1 MLVIT
6 RKNDESIRFP
16 GTGIEVRILR
26 PGPSRVRIGVKAPPE
41 IPILRGELAEDQ
53 NPFQRDPPPRSTL
66 IVEDNRNE
74 SELLACYLKLKRMN
88 VQTAENGAV
97 ALQYLEQHA
106 IPDVILLDLNMPEF
120 DGAWTVSRLRANPST
135 RHVPIVAVSGDS
147 PEEVGLEIGPHS
159 VNAWYP
165 KPVNPEELFRELNAE
180 FTALAA
186 S

>member
-41 IPILRGELAEDQ
+41 IPILRGELSDEQ
-53 NPFQRDPPPRSTL
+53 NRFQKEPPLRSTL

-74 SELLACYLKLKRMN
+74 SQLLACYLKLKRMS
-88 VQTAENGAV
+88 VQTAENGAD
-97 ALQYLEQHA
+97 AMAYLEDHA
-106 IPDVILLDLNMPEF
+106 IPDIILLDLNMPKF
-120 DGAWTVSRLRANPST
+120 DGVWTVSRLRANPST
-135 RHVPIVAVSGDS
+135 RHIPIIAVSGES
-147 PEEVGLEIGPHS
+147 PEEVGLEIGPHG
-159 VNAWYP
+159 VDAWYP
-165 KPVNPEELFRELNAE
+165 KPIDPEQLFRELNSE
-180 FTALAA
+180 FMALVA